1 MIFAF
6 ARALLIK
13 VEIMGIRKVGIIFIV
28 SLLSENVFFLIS
40 SHNTRAKQLML
51 YQHKTFFVMFGNIR
65 NMKCPISTYPAK
77 K

>member
-13 VEIMGIRKVGIIFIV
+13 VEIMGIGKVHIYFFTV

-51 YQHKTFFVMFGNIR
+51 YQHKTFFNYVWQH
-65 NMKCPISTYPAK
+65 
-77 K
+77 

>member
-13 VEIMGIRKVGIIFIV
+13 VEIMGIRKVRIIFIV

-40 SHNTRAKQLML
+40 SHNTCAKQLML

>member
-13 VEIMGIRKVGIIFIV
+13 IKIMGIRKVRIYFFFL

-40 SHNTRAKQLML
+40 SHNTHAKQLML
-51 YQHKTFFVMFGNIR
+51 YQHKTFFCYVWQH
-65 NMKCPISTYPAK
+65 
-77 K
+77 

>member
-13 VEIMGIRKVGIIFIV
+13 VEIKGYERFAFIFIV

-40 SHNTRAKQLML
+40 SHNTHAKQLML
-51 YQHKTFFVMFGNIR
+51 YQHKIFFCYVWQH
-65 NMKCPISTYPAK
+65 
-77 K
+77 

>member
-51 YQHKTFFVMFGNIR
+51 YQHKTFFNYVWQH
-65 NMKCPISTYPAK
+65 
-77 K
+77 